1 MRLRSFLDAI
11 LRRSRLEGRMDAEIR
26 FHLESYRDDLIR
38 RGVPP
43 DEAMRQARLEFGGID
58 ASKEQ
63 CREARGLRWP
73 SEVLQDVRY
82 GLRSLRKSPGFTAVA
97 LLTLAL
103 GIGANTA
110 IFSVMRAVV
119 LRPLPYPDPGRLV
132 IIREQDTHGNGFSVT
147 WPDFVDWRDQSRS
160 FAAMAAYS
168 PARLLLTGVERPTL
182 LNAAHVSASY
192 FPLLGVKAE
201 LGRTFAKAED
211 SAGAGFVTVL
221 SDALWRSAFGA
232 DPGIVGRTVV
242 LSGSAYAVIGVAEPY
257 LSRGGPVD
265 AYLPAGLRAGDPSFN
280 NRAAHGSMHVLARL
294 GPGTSFSGARAS
306 LDTIM
311 ARLEKQFPASNAGH
325 RAYMVPLTDAMTSE
339 LRRVFYVL
347 LAAVGLVLLIAC
359 VNVANLLLA
368 RAADRRKE
376 IAVRASLGASRGRI
390 ARQMM
395 TESLLLA
402 IAGGVAGVACGAALL
417 GPLMHAAPQ
426 QIPRLDTVRV
436 DPGVLAFSL
445 AISLAT
451 GVLFGLAPAL
461 QVMRSDV
468 NGALKE
474 GGRSITGSRSRHR
487 LRAALLVAEVMFA
500 TVLLT
505 ASMLLLRSLGA
516 ALAVDPGF
524 RAGHLAALDVTLL
537 GSKYEPLA
545 AGHQFLA
552 EASRELKAIPGVEA
566 VGAAACPPLQKD
578 CGDYWYEVPG
588 RTHFTAGNADG
599 SLFNSVGSGYFAAIG
614 ATMLQGREF
623 NSSDRTG
630 APPVAIIN
638 ETLARKW
645 WPRDSPVGWQIKYGG
660 PGEKGPLY
668 EIVGVVRDVNRE
680 GLDAPPEPEVFLA
693 ASQARVGRLA
703 FLVRSSLPPLEVVS
717 LARQVLHRLDKDL
730 PVRTAVVTQTMAR
743 SLAERKFTTALLA
756 AFGALALALAGIG
769 IFGVIAYQAAQQ
781 PHEIGIRKALGA
793 RTSDI
798 VGMYSR
804 RGAVLVMAG
813 TALGVLCSLASSR
826 LLATMLFGVKPWD
839 GLTLAATPAILA
851 ALGLTAGYLPVRRAA
866 RLDAMTALRQE

>member
-1 MRLRSFLDAI
+1 MRLRSFLDAM
-11 LRRSRLEGRMDAEIR
+11 LRRSRLERRMDAEIR
-26 FHLESYRDDLIR
+26 FHLESYRDDLMR
-38 RGVPP
+38 QGVPRH
-43 DEAMRQARLEFGGID
+43 EAMRRARLEFGGIGT
-58 ASKEQ
+58 SKEQ

-73 SEVLQDVRY
+73 SEVSQDVRY

-110 IFSVMRAVV
+110 IFSVLRAVV
-119 LRPLPYPDPGRLV
+119 LRPLPYPDPARLV
-132 IIREQDTHGNGFSVT
+132 IIREQDTHGNSFSVT
-147 WPDFVDWRDQSRS
+147 WPDFVDWRGQSRS

-168 PARLLLTGVERPTL
+168 PARLLLTGVERPAL

-201 LGRTFAKAED
+201 LGRTFVSAED

-242 LSGSAYAVIGVAEPY
+242 LSGSAYAVIGVVEPY

-265 AYLPAGLRAGDPSFN
+265 AYLPVGLRAGDPSFN
-280 NRAAHGSMHVLARL
+280 NRGAHGSMHVLARL
-294 GPGTSFSGARAS
+294 VPGTSFGGARAS
-306 LDTIM
+306 LDTVM

-325 RAYMVPLTDAMTSE
+325 RTYMVPLTDSMTGE

-347 LAAVGLVLLIAC
+347 LAAVSLVLLIAC

-368 RAADRRKE
+368 RAADRQKE

-395 TESLLLA
+395 VESLLLA
-402 IAGGVAGVACGAALL
+402 MAGGVAGVACGAALL
-417 GPLMHAAPQ
+417 GPLIHFAPQ
-426 QIPRLDTVRV
+426 QIPRLDTVRI

-461 QVMRSDV
+461 QVMRTDG

-474 GGRSITGSRSRHR
+474 GSRNSTGSRSRSR
-487 LRAALLVAEVMFA
+487 LRAGLIVTEVMFA

-537 GSKYEPLA
+537 GAKYEPAA

-552 EASRELKAIPGVEA
+552 EASRELAAIPGVEA

-588 RTHFTAGNADG
+588 RTHFTPGNADD
-599 SLFNSVGSGYFAAIG
+599 SLFNIVGSGYFAAIG
-614 ATMLQGREF
+614 ATVLQGREF
-623 NSSDRTG
+623 NSSDITG

-645 WPRDSPVGWQIKYGG
+645 WPRDSPVGWQVKFGG

-680 GLDAPPEPEVFLA
+680 GLDAPPEPEIFLA
-693 ASQARVGRLA
+693 AAQARVGRLA
-703 FLVRSSLPPLEVVS
+703 FLVRSSLSPLEVVS
-717 LARQVLHRLDKDL
+717 LARRVLHRLDKDL
-730 PVRTAVVTQTMAR
+730 AVRSAVVTQTMSQ

-756 AFGALALALAGIG
+756 AFGALALTLAGVG

-781 PHEIGIRKALGA
+781 THEIGIRKALGA

-804 RGAVLVMAG
+804 RAAVLVMSG
-813 TALGVLCSLASSR
+813 TLLGVLCSLASSR

-839 GLTLAATPAILA
+839 WLTLAAAVSILT
-851 ALGLTAGYLPVRRAA
+851 ALGLAAGYIPARRAG
-866 RLDAMTALRQE
+866 RLDAMAALRQE

>member
-1 MRLRSFLDAI
+1 M

-26 FHLESYRDDLIR
+26 FHLESYRDDLMR
-38 RGVPP
+38 QGVPRH
-43 DEAMRQARLEFGGID
+43 EAMRRARLEFGGIGT
-58 ASKEQ
+58 SKEQ

-73 SEVLQDVRY
+73 SEVSQDVRY

-110 IFSVMRAVV
+110 IFSVLRAVV
-119 LRPLPYPDPGRLV
+119 LRPLPYPDPARLV
-132 IIREQDTHGNGFSVT
+132 IIREQDTHGNSFSVT
-147 WPDFVDWRDQSRS
+147 WPDFVDWRGQSRS

-168 PARLLLTGVERPTL
+168 PARLLLTGVERPAL

-201 LGRTFAKAED
+201 LGRTFVSAED

-242 LSGSAYAVIGVAEPY
+242 LSGSAYAVIGVVEPY

-265 AYLPAGLRAGDPSFN
+265 AYLPVGLRAGDPSFN
-280 NRAAHGSMHVLARL
+280 NRGAHGSMHVLARL
-294 GPGTSFSGARAS
+294 VPGTSFGGARAS
-306 LDTIM
+306 LDTVM

-325 RAYMVPLTDAMTSE
+325 RTYMVPLTDSMTGE

-347 LAAVGLVLLIAC
+347 LAAVSLVLLIAC

-368 RAADRRKE
+368 RAADRQKE

-395 TESLLLA
+395 VESLLLA
-402 IAGGVAGVACGAALL
+402 MAGGVAGVACGAALL
-417 GPLMHAAPQ
+417 GPLIHFAPQ
-426 QIPRLDTVRV
+426 QIPRLDTVRI

-461 QVMRSDV
+461 QVMRTDG

-474 GGRSITGSRSRHR
+474 GSRNSTGSRSRSR
-487 LRAALLVAEVMFA
+487 LRAGLIVTEVMFA

-537 GSKYEPLA
+537 GAKYEPAA

-552 EASRELKAIPGVEA
+552 EASRELAAIPGVEA

-588 RTHFTAGNADG
+588 RTHFTPGNADD
-599 SLFNSVGSGYFAAIG
+599 SLFNIVGSGYFAAIG
-614 ATMLQGREF
+614 ATVLQGREF
-623 NSSDRTG
+623 NSSDITG

-645 WPRDSPVGWQIKYGG
+645 WPRDSPVGWQVKFGG

-680 GLDAPPEPEVFLA
+680 GLDAPPEPEIFLA
-693 ASQARVGRLA
+693 AAQARVGRLA
-703 FLVRSSLPPLEVVS
+703 FLVRSSLSPLEVVS
-717 LARQVLHRLDKDL
+717 LARRVLHRLDKDL
-730 PVRTAVVTQTMAR
+730 AVRSAVVTQTMSQ

-756 AFGALALALAGIG
+756 AFGALALTLAGVG

-781 PHEIGIRKALGA
+781 THEIGIRKALGA

-804 RGAVLVMAG
+804 RAAVLVMSG
-813 TALGVLCSLASSR
+813 TLLGVLCSLASSR

-839 GLTLAATPAILA
+839 WLTLAAAVSILT
-851 ALGLTAGYLPVRRAA
+851 ALGLAAGYIPARRAG
-866 RLDAMTALRQE
+866 RLDAMAALRQE